1 MPKPASCNGLVN
13 STGLQSDLF
22 QPATHPKIGNEQSE
36 RLMAVM
42 DRVNRQSKTKIVI
55 ARNAGAAAYTM
66 RREHLSPAYTTDWEN
81 LQLVR

>member
-1 MPKPASCNGLVN
+1 MIPDTNVGGN
-13 STGLQSDLF
+13 IT
-22 QPATHPKIGNEQSE
+22 TINEQSE
-36 RLMAVM
+36 RLIEVM

-81 LQLVR
+81 LPLVR

>member
-1 MPKPASCNGLVN
+1 MIPDTSIGSNITTIKE
-13 STGLQSDLF
+13 
-22 QPATHPKIGNEQSE
+22 QPEC
-36 RLMAVM
+36 LMAVM

-81 LQLVR
+81 LPLVR